1 MKKLYT
7 ILVFI
12 FCVTIAT
19 AQTKHKESRDKIK
32 ALKVAYITEQL
43 NLTTQEAEKFWP
55 VYNEYDK
62 NNHDLR
68 SKLRHEI
75 KKTRKNKGDS
85 ITEKEAEA
93 LVKLKLST
101 DKQIYESHK
110 KFIAK
115 IKKVISFK
123 KIIQLQ
129 VAEMEFGRK
138 LMKRYKRRKMEK
150 K

>member
-1 MKKLYT
+1 MKKT
-7 ILVFI
+7 IIFLAI
-12 FCVTIAT
+12 SLFCVLSIK
-19 AQTKHKESRDKIK
+19 AQSKKGSREKIK
-32 ALKVAYITEQL
+32 ALKVAYLTEQL
-43 NLTTQEAEKFWP
+43 NLTSEEAEKFWP

-115 IKKVISFK
+115 IKKVISYK